1 MIYTVT
7 LNPSIDYIV
16 RLDSLVPGITNRTT
30 AEEYYYGGKGIN
42 VSCVLAELDL
52 ESTAFGFVA
61 GFTGDAIEK
70 GIRNDRI
77 ITDFIK
83 LESGISRINIKIKAG
98 VETEINCQGPH
109 ISEGE
114 LERLFSKIDRISDGD
129 TIVIAGNI
137 PNTMPDDVY
146 ERILERIKGK
156 DVRIVVDA
164 TKKLLLNALKYKPF
178 LIKPNRQELSEMFGV
193 EINTE
198 DDIEKYAKKNK
209 EQDILRYILN
219 YGWGLAGQRFQF
231 AKFAGSSYK
240 LSEMGDAFRI
250 LEKTLLLEL
259 VYPLISTSF
268 PILPDLKRSP
278 KLLWL
283 DTGLVN
289 YVAEMQ
295 ERLLFTSATDEL
307 WNGDI
312 AEQVVGQELLG
323 ASVTF
328 GTKRMFWV
336 RDARNSQAEVDFVYK
351 FKSRLLPIEVK
362 TGDNSRLRSLH
373 QFMEESKE
381 NIAIRLWNGTF
392 CSDEIRL
399 PSGKQYT
406 LYNLPFYYAGQ
417 LESFLN
423 DKVE

>member
-98 VETEINCQGPH
+98 IETEINCQGPH

-137 PNTMPDDVY
+137 PNTMPDDV
-146 ERILERIKGK
+146 
-156 DVRIVVDA
+156 DA

-198 DDIEKYAKKNK
+198 DDIEKYAKELQKLGAKNVLISLGGDGAMLIDEFGKRHKAGVLK
-209 EQDILRYILN
+209 EKVINTVGSGDSMVAGFVAGYEKTKSYPYALKLGSVCGN
-219 YGWGLAGQRFQF
+219 ATAFLDGLATKEKINELL
-231 AKFAGSSYK
+231 AKF
-240 LSEMGDAFRI
+240 
-250 LEKTLLLEL
+250 
-259 VYPLISTSF
+259 
-268 PILPDLKRSP
+268 
-278 KLLWL
+278 
-283 DTGLVN
+283 
-289 YVAEMQ
+289 
-295 ERLLFTSATDEL
+295 
-307 WNGDI
+307 
-312 AEQVVGQELLG
+312 
-323 ASVTF
+323 
-328 GTKRMFWV
+328 
-336 RDARNSQAEVDFVYK
+336 
-351 FKSRLLPIEVK
+351 
-362 TGDNSRLRSLH
+362 
-373 QFMEESKE
+373 
-381 NIAIRLWNGTF
+381 
-392 CSDEIRL
+392 
-399 PSGKQYT
+399 
-406 LYNLPFYYAGQ
+406 
-417 LESFLN
+417 
-423 DKVE
+423 